1 MTKRNAVALLL
12 GAGAVA
18 VSTLNPLT
26 GWLARLE
33 LRMLAAP
40 AASALAGQSKLA
52 APASDP
58 IAQLGTSS
66 RATLPD
72 IAKRFPENAAIQA
85 TALRLGLEKAALG
98 TRPENYL
105 ESTKKAPAQTLPKSE
120 EVADLLAQ
128 AERGARQEPENAY
141 FPACRATVLLGANR
155 DDEALAALHDA
166 ATKPHWDEHIADE
179 TRARWEVLER
189 REGRAPALSLVAISA
204 AALYPHYALLRS
216 LARVVQAKAIAK
228 EQAGDLKGGLALRTE
243 LMALGAHLRSDAPN
257 LIGNLLGIA
266 IHSIAT
272 SRPEGVS
279 APKKEKLRL
288 AGESDEALDTRVQ
301 ALRDTAWDTYVQ
313 RLRHPELV
321 GASAKNAAFR
331 SAFKGRME
339 RVEEKNPMG
348 LSRLLAVLKLEA
360 AGLALVLSVLWVVLI
375 GGLMQGLAR
384 TRRIREGQPLHR
396 GVRMGLWLSL
406 SLMPLIGVS
415 VAHVGSEEVMVL
427 AGAGTGLLTAAL
439 FYFQRRNLLT
449 LLATVGSV
457 YGILA
462 LCIAMGAGLLSL
474 LQGFGDSGSAQA
486 PSSNK
491 VALLFSPLL
500 LTVPLLAI
508 LVLALVGWR
517 RRIPA
522 SVAVVRGFP
531 KLALPLMAALLVAWA
546 ALLIPAAQEE
556 ASLRQGIDRGIQHE
570 GRLIMQLSGEPW
582 PGER

>member
-1 MTKRNAVALLL
+1 MTKRNAIALLL
-12 GAGAVA
+12 GAGVVVA
-18 VSTLNPLT
+18 SALNPLT

-40 AASALAGQSKLA
+40 AASALAGQSKQPVSA
-52 APASDP
+52 ADP
-58 IAQLGTSS
+58 IAQLGTA
-66 RATLPD
+66 RPATLPD
-72 IAKRFPENAAIQA
+72 MARRFPENAAIQA
-85 TALRLGLEKAALG
+85 TALRMGLEKASPE
-98 TRPENYL
+98 TRPENYIG
-105 ESTKKAPAQTLPKSE
+105 SPKKAPAQKLPKSE
-120 EVADLLAQ
+120 EVAELLAQ
-128 AERGARQEPENAY
+128 AERGARLEPENAY

-166 ATKPHWDEHIADE
+166 AAKPNWDEHIADE

-189 REGRAPALSLVAISA
+189 REGHAPALSRVAISA
-204 AALYPHYALLRS
+204 AALYPHYAPLRS
-216 LARVVQAKAIAK
+216 LARVVQAKVIAK

-257 LIGNLLGIA
+257 LIGNLVGIA

-272 SRPEGVS
+272 SRPEGAP
-279 APKKEKLRL
+279 APKKDKLRQP
-288 AGESDEALDTRVQ
+288 GETDEALDARVQ
-301 ALRDTAWDTYVQ
+301 ALRDTAWDAYAQ
-313 RLRHPELV
+313 RLGHPELV

-331 SAFKGRME
+331 LAFKGRMA
-339 RVEEKNPMG
+339 RVEDKNPLG
-348 LSRLLAVLKLEA
+348 LKRLLAVLKLEA
-360 AGLALVLSVLWVVLI
+360 VGLALVLSALWVVLI
-375 GGLMQGLAR
+375 GGLMQGLSR
-384 TRRIREGQPLHR
+384 THRVREGQPLHP
-396 GVRMGLWLSL
+396 GVRMGLWLSV

-415 VAHVGSEEVMVL
+415 VAQAAGGELLVL
-427 AGAGTGLLTAAL
+427 AGAGTGVLTAAL
-439 FYFQRRNLLT
+439 FFFQRRNLLP
-449 LLATVGSV
+449 LLATVASI

-508 LVLALVGWR
+508 LALALVGWR

-531 KLALPLMAALLVAWA
+531 KLALPLMAALLVIWA

-556 ASLRQGIDRGIQHE
+556 GSLRQGIDQGIQHE
-570 GRLIMQLSGEPW
+570 GRLIMKLAGEPW